1 MNNSILKHTQEVVIQ
16 STPGV
21 CGGNARVRN
30 TRIPIWTL
38 VACRQEGMTEEE
50 LLYNY
55 PSLTPSDLEATWA
68 YHQAH
73 QAEIDQA
80 ITDQDEEEMICQ

>member
-1 MNNSILKHTQEVVIQ
+1 MLNNSTLKHTQEVVIQ
-16 STPGV
+16 RTPGV

-30 TRIPIWTL
+30 TRIPVWTL
-38 VACRQEGMTEEE
+38 VAFRQEGMTDEE

-68 YHQAH
+68 YYQAH
-73 QAEIDQA
+73 PSEIDQA
-80 ITDQDEEEMICQ
+80 MADQDED